1 VTSCKVCPHVSFAS
15 RHCFHGKVNQSN
27 DRNLIF
33 NPEEIPAWCPLQNLQ
48 TAELA
53 EQPAN
58 GKFPSQP
65 GHLQQIKDSIPLLKS
80 AMESLSR
87 RCDSDERDGALY
99 NIDAVIAVL
108 ESVN

>member
-1 VTSCKVCPHVSFAS
+1 MAAKNHEEFCKNEHQLTTGCCHRAIECEDCKIVWEAAT
-15 RHCFHGKVNQSN
+15 KAA
-27 DRNLIF
+27 
-33 NPEEIPAWCPLQNLQ
+33 EEKF
-48 TAELA
+48 TAGRTLEV
-53 EQPAN
+53 
-58 GKFPSQP
+58 

-87 RCDSDERDGALY
+87 RCDGDERDGALY